1 MNYSPSFSLPKSHQK
16 LTNIIMD
23 GRKQKLNA
31 TIKQKQN
38 KNKTQTKPPTPMGRP
53 NGRSSH
59 LAHCHIGRVTILS
72 KII

>member
-1 MNYSPSFSLPKSHQK
+1 
-16 LTNIIMD
+16 MD
-23 GRKQKLNA
+23 GRKQQGNA

-53 NGRSSH
+53 NGHSPH
-59 LAHCHIGRVTILS
+59 PAHCHMGRVSILS